1 MDTQST
7 KYLPGGFDQYL
18 KLSKAIDLNNKKI
31 LFIGSGLERLLL
43 KIDLSLFPSVYYII
57 EDHESLIST
66 RYLLSGIKGIN
77 IRMMEFDNTDF
88 SPDEFDVVY
97 VQGSIASDKRNKIV
111 KEVKRILKPGGVF
124 CVGESVK
131 LVTDIPQF
139 VKDMYDNS
147 GIAPLDINEFS
158 KYFNERKFEI
168 LFEEDLSYTLKKY
181 YKSWNDVLNEN
192 LKKLSDEEKQQ
203 NKKLIKRIGHESKAY
218 NNLGGSKYMG
228 FKMLILKKES
238 DEER

>member
-147 GIAPLDINEFS
+147 GIAPL
-158 KYFNERKFEI
+158 
-168 LFEEDLSYTLKKY
+168 
-181 YKSWNDVLNEN
+181 
-192 LKKLSDEEKQQ
+192 
-203 NKKLIKRIGHESKAY
+203 
-218 NNLGGSKYMG
+218 
-228 FKMLILKKES
+228 
-238 DEER
+238 